1 MSSLL
6 YFEPGITPYNWH
18 KVIDALKILYPRLKW
33 QSGIPLDKFSPFK
46 IGGTFQYSGEA
57 SPINGLILP
66 ITNAGGLN
74 YGRFKNH
81 KDFIDTASNYVG
93 FVDKVVDGWEHLG
106 LNQDTSFVFE
116 ATNKKKV
123 EHVDHFFKTG
133 KLLDGT
139 YYFEPALNDGE
150 VRQLYS
156 LLQNID
162 RSKIILNPIEYSS
175 NGTLLWL
182 DVIHNS
188 IAGWQDVSSDEDSK
202 GEYVIDSLVGI
213 KRWCYKGR
221 GFSHRNCIK
230 PFRNGRELLNYL
242 PNTEDIFNQLDEAVK
257 VNTPEDYVKHFY
269 DTGTLLRGVYYFDPP
284 LGKTEIRVLH
294 EIIDDSNVRNSSR
307 ILSPLNHNGDDSLV
321 FIEVDKSNSVNGW
334 QNVDTSVTNDG
345 ESFLIKGIDNIRKF
359 CDEWNPNDPLYDGR
373 AFLPQLFDMED
384 IFSQITESEEDEF
397 DWVDTTSMS
406 NLSGER
412 LYGIIQNLFNTQYNG
427 YYRIEYSNDS
437 PNKPIEIRDDTGI
450 YYSFTM
456 DEFSVDYLTH
466 LLTRTL
472 SRSTIDRDTREEYGQ
487 LAKVL
492 EPIIGPINV

>member
-6 YFEPGITPYNWH
+6 YFEPGITPYNWY

-33 QSGIPLDKFSPFK
+33 QSGKSLDTFNPFE
-46 IGGTFQYSGEA
+46 IGEPQYRGEA

-81 KDFIDTASNYVG
+81 KDFIDTAGNYSG
-93 FVDKVVDGWEHLG
+93 YFGNPVVDGWEHLG
-106 LNQDTSFVFE
+106 LNQDISFVFE
-116 ATNKKKV
+116 STNKKKV

-202 GEYVIDSLVGI
+202 GEYAIDSLVGI

-294 EIIDDSNVRNSSR
+294 EIIDDSTVKNSSR
-307 ILSPLNHNGDDSLV
+307 ILSPLNHSGDDSLV
-321 FIEVDKSNSVNGW
+321 FIEVNNNTVNGW

-345 ESFLIKGIDNIRKF
+345 ESFIIKGVDNIRKF
-359 CDEWNPNDPLYDGR
+359 CDEWTPNETLYDGR
-373 AFLPQLFDMED
+373 AFLPRLFDMED
-384 IFSQITESEEDEF
+384 VFNQITESEEDEF
-397 DWVDTTSMS
+397 DWVDTSMS
-406 NLSGER
+406 NLSGN
-412 LYGIIQNLFNTQYNG
+412 GLFGVIEHLFKKYDSG
-427 YYRIEYSNDS
+427 YKIEYDGDS
-437 PNKPIEIRDDTGI
+437 PKPIEINDDTGI
-450 YYSFTM
+450 YYSFSM
-456 DEFSVDYLTH
+456 DDFTIDNLINN
-466 LLTRTL
+466 LTRTL
-472 SRSTIDRDTREEYGQ
+472 SRSTIDSDIREEYGR

-492 EPIIGPINV
+492 EPIIGPINTEI